1 MAIEQKGFTLIE
13 LLVVIALMGLLTL
26 FAIPSIS
33 SFFKL
38 SMGTTA
44 REMASIIK
52 EAYNSAVMTGKVHR
66 LVYDLKTGEY
76 WVESGPNSLLL
87 DTSETRELEERRK
100 KFSRHSEG
108 QKPPSFSLE
117 KTVTK
122 SKHVLPRGVEFDNIL
137 TEQSKEPFSKEGK
150 AYTHIFPHGFTERTL
165 IHLKDS
171 SDHKATLILFNLSG
185 KSRYVDRTVDEGE
198 AYAN

>member
-1 MAIEQKGFTLIE
+1 ML
-13 LLVVIALMGLLTL
+13 ALMGLLTL
-26 FAIPSIS
+26 FAVPSIS
-33 SFFKL
+33 SYFKL

-52 EAYNSAVMTGKVHR
+52 EAYNAAVMTGKVHR
-66 LVYDLKTGEY
+66 LAYDLKTNEY
-76 WVESGPNSLLL
+76 WVESGPTSLLL
-87 DTSETRELEERRK
+87 DTSETREQEERRK
-100 KFSRHSEG
+100 RFSRHTEA
-108 QKPPSFSLE
+108 QKPPSFNLE

-122 SKHVLPRGVEFDNIL
+122 SKRSLPRGVEFDNIL

-165 IHLKDS
+165 IRLKDS
-171 SDHKATLILFNLSG
+171 SDHKSTLILFNLSG
-185 KSRYVDRTVDEGE
+185 KSRFVERTLSEEE